1 MKKLF
6 VTLILLSVSVLAQ
19 TSLAPVT
26 EIDYNNATRYCGA
39 RNIARTNDGSVVVV
53 YEPGSAYTNADIWY
67 AMYNAAF
74 QTWDVAQLSQSE
86 TGSTGVPAI
95 IAGEGNNM
103 FAAWK
108 EKATDG
114 KRNAMFSKLTIIDE
128 FTHEWSTPVVAD
140 NIDNNTGVLTIDLD
154 SDENPFILFSIW
166 NDPPV
171 FDANIYC
178 SHSYDDGQTW
188 PTDNL
193 TSEFPTPNV
202 LPFNYMDVNLA
213 HGQNGTMYAAWE
225 DKPQPVT
232 NQYEVLFSKYTPDN
246 GWTTPEIVTPVNDGD
261 AFLQHYVDGYT
272 PRNEAQALYEMG
284 PADYMFAG
292 EKTVIYYDNG
302 NSKVVT
308 ASFNPYYQMPVEDKN
323 TFILDVVNYLGATA
337 SDSILVVDDDN
348 RWDNEWVVT
357 DALDQTNLNYRVFD
371 CGNNSG
377 MATQIPTFANDMS
390 NKKLVIWFTGDDY
403 KDLAFWNIADEDN
416 TELMQYLQTN
426 GKSLFIIGRSWMYD
440 RYGSAPDTFSTGDF
454 VYDYLGIKQYDM
466 QSWADDNQTG
476 VAELNKVE
484 GSPDVSSL
492 DVIGWGNAGTRQG
505 EPTIATDPAGIL
517 HMAYLDEA
525 GSHIKYMT
533 YSNGTWSQPLQ
544 IDNTPDTIIVMRPN
558 ISIDPNFGIYVTW
571 VQQTDSISGKIAY
584 NVFYA
589 TSPDGGQTWNEPQ
602 QLSNCQYV
610 SDGGYSVRNPT
621 IGKKVRP
628 AIEGIFD
635 GGADV
640 VWTEANPNSSLGY
653 YIMYARIPYVG
664 TIVGVNESN
673 KIKEFALDQNY
684 PNPFNPSTTIEYSIP
699 NVATQGTSPNVQLI
713 VYDVLGRKVKTLV
726 NKKQSP
732 GNYSVRFDASELN
745 SGVYFYTLRAG
756 SFVATKKMILMK

>member
-1 MKKLF
+1 MKKIFYL
-6 VTLILLSVSVLAQ
+6 LILVTSATLFAQ

-53 YEPGSAYTNADIWY
+53 YEPGSDYTNADIWY

-74 QTWDVAQLSQSE
+74 QTWDIAQLSHSS

-95 IAGEGNNM
+95 IAGEGNKM
-103 FAAWK
+103 YAAWK
-108 EKATDG
+108 EKANDG
-114 KRNAMFSKLTIIDE
+114 KRNAMFSELTIIDE

-154 SDENPFILFSIW
+154 SEEHPFILFSIW
-166 NDPPV
+166 NDPAI

-178 SHSYDDGQTW
+178 SHSYDGGVTW

-193 TSEFPTPNV
+193 TSEFPTPNE

-213 HGQNGTMYAAWE
+213 RGENGAMYAAWE
-225 DKPQPVT
+225 DKPKPVT
-232 NQYEVLFSKYTPDN
+232 NQYEILFSKYTPDG
-246 GWTTPEIVTPVNDGD
+246 GWTTPEIISPVNDGD

-272 PRNEAQALYEMG
+272 PRAEAQALYEMC

-308 ASFNPYYQMPVEDKN
+308 ASFNPYYQMPVEDKDK
-323 TFILDVVNYLGATA
+323 FIQDVVAYLGVTDA
-337 SDSILVVDDDN
+337 DSVLVVDDDN

-357 DALDQTNLNYRVFD
+357 EALDGAGINYRVFD
-371 CGNNSG
+371 CGDNSG
-377 MATQIPTFANDMS
+377 MATAIPSFANDMS

-403 KDLAFWNIADEDN
+403 KDLAFWNVADEDN
-416 TELMQYLQTN
+416 PELIQYLQTSE
-426 GKSLFIIGRSWMYD
+426 KSLFVIGRSWMYD
-440 RYGSAPDTFSTGDF
+440 RYGSAPDAFASGDF
-454 VYDYLGIKQYDM
+454 VYDYLGIANYDM
-466 QSWADDNQTG
+466 QSWADDENTG
-476 VAELNKVE
+476 VAELTKVA
-484 GSPDVSSL
+484 GSPDVST
-492 DVIGWGNAGTRQG
+492 VENINWGNAGTRQG
-505 EPTIATDPAGIL
+505 EPTIATDPSGKL

-525 GSHIKYMT
+525 GSHIKYMI
-533 YSNGTWSQPLQ
+533 YDDGVWSEPLQ
-544 IDNTPDTIIVMRPN
+544 LDNSADTIWVMRPN
-558 ISIDPNFGIYVTW
+558 IAIDPNYGVYVTW
-571 VQQTDSISGKIAY
+571 VQQTDSINGKVAY

-589 TSPDGGQTWNEPQ
+589 TSPDGGATWNEAR

-610 SDGGYSVRNPT
+610 NDAGYSVRNPT
-621 IGKKVRP
+621 IGKKVRQ
-628 AIEGIFD
+628 GIQGVFD

-640 VWTEANPNSSLGY
+640 VWTEASPNSSLGY

-664 TIVGVNESN
+664 TLVGVEDDAHNMKFEL
-673 KIKEFALDQNY
+673 AQNY
-684 PNPFNPSTTIEYSIP
+684 PNPFNPTTEIKYSIAK
-699 NVATQGTSPNVQLI
+699 NSQVTLKVFDT
-713 VYDVLGRKVKTLV
+713 LGREVAELV
-726 NKKQSP
+726 NKVQTP
-732 GNYSVRFDASELN
+732 GNYNVKFDGGNLT

-756 SFVATKKMILMK
+756 NFTATKKMILLK